1 MLCCADIS
9 CKLAVL
15 GSGSWS
21 KINLL
26 HSEDSFVS
34 WWWSLKKIQ
43 QWKCGYLLYTYEWLD
58 RIWLTS
64 SKHRFPKQWILPVD
78 KPKPHLV
85 PCEVGTDS
93 TFDNRSVLCYK
104 VALHSIP
111 ENKEGQLTCTGHHLC
126 NLWITALTTGI
137 NYTHNHLCN
146 YFACCAIL
154 ELLALERILQ
164 PGRFT
169 CPTEWCNVC
178 FQRWEL

>member
-93 TFDNRSVLCYK
+93 TFDLRSVWCYK

-111 ENKEGQLTCTGHHLC
+111 ENKEGQLTCTGHTETSVV
-126 NLWITALTTGI
+126 WTELTLLISLGAKESQ
-137 NYTHNHLCN
+137 YEV
-146 YFACCAIL
+146 IL
-154 ELLALERILQ
+154 HPPPLKGVWCRSHGCYSHR
-164 PGRFT
+164 PG
-169 CPTEWCNVC
+169 E
-178 FQRWEL
+178 EK